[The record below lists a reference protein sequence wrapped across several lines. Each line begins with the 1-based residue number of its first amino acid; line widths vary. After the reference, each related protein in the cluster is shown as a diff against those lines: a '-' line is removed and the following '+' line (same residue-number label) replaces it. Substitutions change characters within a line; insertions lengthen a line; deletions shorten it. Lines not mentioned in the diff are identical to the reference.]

1 MDYTYDQ
8 LEGKGNEEL
17 FDFQLQY
24 PPNHHN
30 FILAEQILEERSRRE
45 LRSVETRSLVIAIA
59 ALTFAF
65 ILFAVSVL

>member
-8 LEGKGNEEL
+8 LAGKEDQEL
-17 FDFQLQY
+17 FDFQLQF

-30 FILAEQILEERSRRE
+30 FLLAEQILEERSRRE

-59 ALTFAF
+59 ALTSAF
-65 ILFAVSVL
+65 ILFAMSVL